1 MSVCVTPSWISRARK
16 RRSSGSPQ
24 IVDERRRIDLAWV
37 PIAMAIK
44 PLPPRRINPSPAVVR
59 GSPTSILLPPL
70 APRGSMGLRFGLE
83 CGCRTERPRTK
94 VVPKLRKLL
103 DRAVRPPSRRD
114 STGRRWFEST
124 AAHHVSSR
132 TS

>member
-59 GSPTSILLPPL
+59 GSPTSVLLPPVGPSWVHGIEVWL
-70 APRGSMGLRFGLE
+70 GVWLQDGTPANQGSAEVAQTLRQSGPATQQAGFN
-83 CGCRTERPRTK
+83 RT
-94 VVPKLRKLL
+94 
-103 DRAVRPPSRRD
+103 
-114 STGRRWFEST
+114 
-124 AAHHVSSR
+124 
-132 TS
+132 